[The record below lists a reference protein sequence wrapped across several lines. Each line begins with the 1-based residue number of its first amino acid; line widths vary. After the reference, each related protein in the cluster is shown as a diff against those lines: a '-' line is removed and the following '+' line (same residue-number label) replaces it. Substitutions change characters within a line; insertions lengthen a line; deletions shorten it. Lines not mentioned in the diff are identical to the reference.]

1 MPDFDELQ
9 SAAAKQFRAPEVA
22 QQTALDAGGDEGGD
36 DDGKVDEVGVEEAC
50 DIELPFLS

>member
-9 SAAAKQFRAPEVA
+9 SAAAEQFRTPEVA
-22 QQTALDAGGDEGGD
+22 QQTGLDAGGDDGGD
-36 DDGKVDEVGVEEAC
+36 KGDEVDETGAEAC